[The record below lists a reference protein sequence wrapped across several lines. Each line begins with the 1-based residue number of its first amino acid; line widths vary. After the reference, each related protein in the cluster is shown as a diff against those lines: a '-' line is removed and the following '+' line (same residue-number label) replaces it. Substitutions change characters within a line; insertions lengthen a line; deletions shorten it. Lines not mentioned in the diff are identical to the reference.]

1 MASLC
6 VETSLL
12 PSDYACLYHTDL
24 QALEDDM
31 SAALDDHEEKKKAAR
46 TMVQALKDAESR
58 VKALQARRAVLIK
71 QLDAS
76 MAAAQ
81 V

>member
-1 MASLC
+1 M
-6 VETSLL
+6 
-12 PSDYACLYHTDL
+12 
-24 QALEDDM
+24 EDDL

-46 TMVQALKDAESR
+46 AMVQALKDAESR